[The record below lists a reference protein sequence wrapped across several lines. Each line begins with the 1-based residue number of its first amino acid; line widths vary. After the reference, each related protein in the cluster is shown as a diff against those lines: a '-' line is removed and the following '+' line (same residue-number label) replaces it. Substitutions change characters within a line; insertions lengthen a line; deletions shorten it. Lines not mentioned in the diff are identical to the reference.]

1 MTQLSSQHCV
11 VCKKD
16 STLIKDAL
24 IIEYLLDIPQW
35 QLHSEDGIQCL
46 QRVYKFN
53 NFASAIL
60 LTNKI
65 AELAEQ
71 EGHHPAIL
79 TEWGKVTV
87 RWWTHTIGG
96 LHLNDFIMA
105 AKTEKLCV

>member
-1 MTQLSSQHCV
+1 MTQLSSQHCE
-11 VCKKD
+11 VCNKD
-16 STLIKDAL
+16 SIAVEDKL
-24 IIEYLLDIPQW
+24 IIKYLLDIPQW
-35 QLHSEDGIQCL
+35 QLHSEEGVQCL

-53 NFASAIL
+53 NFANAIL

-71 EGHHPAIL
+71 QGHHPAIL

-87 RWWTHTIGG
+87 RWWTHAIGG

-105 AKTEKLCV
+105 AKTEQLYV